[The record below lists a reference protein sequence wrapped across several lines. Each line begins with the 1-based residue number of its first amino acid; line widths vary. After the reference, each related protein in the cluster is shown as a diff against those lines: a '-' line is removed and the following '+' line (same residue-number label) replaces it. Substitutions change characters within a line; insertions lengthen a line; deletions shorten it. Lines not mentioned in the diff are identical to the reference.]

1 MAMSTLLVVA
11 SAFSAINALLL
22 ATLTTV
28 WVRNYRTFQTPL
40 TLGLVAFAVV
50 MLAENATALYF
61 FFSSNMLYTMDPGI
75 HQIVAVLRGL
85 QFVALVFLTW
95 VTLK

>member
-11 SAFSAINALLL
+11 SAFSALNAVLL

-28 WVRNYRTFQTPL
+28 WVRNYRTFKTQL
-40 TLGLVAFAVV
+40 TLGLVAFALV
-50 MLAENATALYF
+50 MFLENATALYF
-61 FFSSNMLYTMDPGI
+61 FFSTNMLYSRSAVV
-75 HQIVAVLRGL
+75 HQSIAALRGL

>member
-11 SAFSAINALLL
+11 SAFSAINAVLL

-28 WVRNYRTFQTPL
+28 WVRNYRTFKTPL
-40 TLGLVAFAVV
+40 TLGLVAFALV
-50 MLAENATALYF
+50 MLLENATALYF
-61 FFSSNMLYTMDPGI
+61 FFSTNMLYSKADVV
-75 HQIVAVLRGL
+75 HQAVAALRGL